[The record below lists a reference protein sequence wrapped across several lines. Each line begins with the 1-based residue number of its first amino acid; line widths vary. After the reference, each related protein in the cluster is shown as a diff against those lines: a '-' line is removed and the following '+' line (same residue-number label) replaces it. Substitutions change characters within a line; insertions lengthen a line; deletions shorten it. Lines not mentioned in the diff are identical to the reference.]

1 MLKSNRRRNLSKE
14 DRVLWNQVK
23 KTFDRTLRQEEK
35 GYFYQK
41 CENNDL
47 GSDIVLRQEKVVV
60 VNDRLDSFKNKN
72 VGLENPP
79 NVFVNH
85 NLDKRKQTLLK
96 KGRIQPEKTLDL
108 HGLNSK
114 QAEKRVIDFLQKSY
128 TNGARLVLII
138 TGKGKRTGKKNA
150 PYYEDSDTG
159 ILKKALIPWI
169 ENSIMWPK
177 ILKIMSAHPKHGGG
191 GAFYVYLRKI
201 K

>member
-1 MLKSNRRRNLSKE
+1 MKSNRRRNLSKE
-14 DRVLWNQVK
+14 DLVLWNQVK
-23 KTFDRTLRQEEK
+23 KTFDQTLREEENSC
-35 GYFYQK
+35 FYQK
-41 CENNDL
+41 CDNNEL
-47 GSDIVLRQEKVVV
+47 GSDTVLRQEKIGLVK
-60 VNDRLDSFKNKN
+60 DRLDSFKNKN
-72 VGLENPP
+72 VGLKKPSNIL
-79 NVFVNH
+79 VNH
-85 NLDKRKQTLLK
+85 NLDKKKQTLLK

-114 QAEKRVIDFLQKSY
+114 QAEKKVIDFLQRSY
-128 TNGARLVLII
+128 MNGARLVLII

-177 ILKIMSAHPKHGGG
+177 ILKIMSAHPKHGGR